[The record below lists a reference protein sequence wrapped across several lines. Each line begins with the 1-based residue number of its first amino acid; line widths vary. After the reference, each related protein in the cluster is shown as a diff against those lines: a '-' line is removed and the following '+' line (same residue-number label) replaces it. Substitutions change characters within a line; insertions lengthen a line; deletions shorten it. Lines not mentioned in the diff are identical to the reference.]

1 MSHATASPP
10 TQSRYDIQRQR
21 RDPTELIA
29 AATKIWLTK
38 PSVFIVA
45 ALVVIL
51 PIEIVFTGI
60 LGEGFSDPEGT
71 PTQTWGIV
79 DQLAVAWFGLSLI
92 TAAHARAVVALSAG
106 EKVNTFSALRL
117 GGGAFWTVLGAA
129 IIYALVTIVG
139 FVALIIPGIW
149 VSVAGMFSAQ
159 VAALTR
165 TGPISSFKSSVFL
178 VSKAG
183 WWRSFGYS
191 MLVALLGFLG
201 VLLVSVIPVALG
213 DASGEASVAGPLYVI
228 GLAIATALLYSWT
241 ALVTTLLYFSWRAK
255 VGDPWAV
262 SSSEQT
268 PDLDAGPDWDPAKSP
283 ALGHRA

>member
-1 MSHATASPP
+1 MSDAIVSPP

-21 RDPTELIA
+21 RDPTELLA
-29 AATKIWLTK
+29 AATKIWLSK
-38 PSVFIVA
+38 PSVFIAA
-45 ALVVIL
+45 ALAVIL
-51 PIEIVFTGI
+51 PIEIVFTGV
-60 LGEGFSDPEGT
+60 LGGGFSDPEGT

-129 IIYALVTIVG
+129 IIYGIVTVLG
-139 FVALIIPGIW
+139 FFALIIPGIW
-149 VSVAGMFSAQ
+149 VMVAGMFSAQ

-165 TGPISSFKSSVFL
+165 TGPISSFSSSVSL
-178 VSKAG
+178 VRRAG

-191 MLVALLGFLG
+191 LLVGLVGFLG
-201 VLLVSVIPVALG
+201 ALVVSVIPMALG
-213 DASGEASVAGPLYVI
+213 DASGDASVAGPLYVI
-228 GLAIATALLYSWT
+228 GLAVATALLYSWT

-262 SSSEQT
+262 SPSPET

-283 ALGHRA
+283 ALGHSH